1 MIPFEGWQ
9 PDRPALGNGGTA
21 EALNVIPKDIGF
33 SPLPSLE
40 ENTGA
45 LTAYCR
51 GAAAALDKA
60 KDAHFFAGDAGKL
73 YRLTSTTWTD
83 SSKSGG
89 YSLSASFEMKW
100 EFLKWGET
108 MIASSFAA
116 PLQYIDLTG
125 TTFANRISSSA
136 SFKPQAH
143 HIAAVGS
150 FVVLGNTTDPVD
162 GHVPNRIW
170 WSGFEDPTDFKP
182 DPATQCDRQDLY
194 GNGGAVLRI
203 IGGDYGTI
211 FQPNSISRLTYEGP
225 PLIFRIDEVEPGRGA
240 LCSGGIVNL
249 GRMTFYLSEEGFF
262 VFNGNSSESIG
273 ESKVDK
279 TVLADIDGDYLDR
292 VSALIDPVKKIVKWS
307 YAGSGNLNGT
317 PNKLVMFHW
326 PTGKWSRGEL
336 EIETLANAMSAGYT
350 LEQLDNISANI
361 DSFPASLDDNIFKGG
376 NRYVGAFN
384 TSHKFA
390 SFTGVAMDAVLD
402 TGEIQA
408 FPGKRTFCNN
418 VVPLIDGGS
427 GVSVKIG
434 RRDREADSV
443 VWGNSSDLNING
455 ECPVIEAGRYLRYR
469 AEITGNFD
477 RAIGVIPSIVPEGR
491 R

>member
-1 MIPFEGWQ
+1 LIPFEGWQ
-9 PDRPALGNGGTA
+9 PDRPALNNGGTA
-21 EALNVIPKDIGF
+21 EALNVLPREVGYA
-33 SPLPSLE
+33 PLPSLE
-40 ENTGA
+40 ENTGD
-45 LTAYCR
+45 LKAYCR
-51 GAAAALDKA
+51 GAAAARDSA
-60 KDAHFFAGDAGKL
+60 KDAHFFAGDAARL
-73 YRLTSTTWTD
+73 YRLTSTTWQN
-83 SSKSGG
+83 SSKIGG

-108 MIASSFAA
+108 MLACSFAA

-125 TTFANRISSSA
+125 TNFDDRISSSA
-136 SFKPQAH
+136 CFKPQAH
-143 HIAAVGS
+143 HIAAVGG
-150 FVVLGNTTDPVD
+150 FVVLGNTIDPVD

-170 WSGFEDPTDFKP
+170 WSGLEDPTDFRP

-194 GNGGAVLRI
+194 GNGGAVIRI
-203 IGGDYGTI
+203 IGGEYGTI
-211 FQPNSISRLTYEGP
+211 FQSNSISRLTYDGP

-249 GRMTFYLSEEGFF
+249 GRTSFYLSEEGFF
-262 VFNGNSSESIG
+262 VFNGNSSEAIG

-279 TVLADIDGDYLDR
+279 YVLADLDGDYLDR
-292 VSALIDPVKKIVKWS
+292 VSSLIDPVKKIVKWS

-326 PTGKWSRGEL
+326 PTGKWSRGEV

-350 LEQLDNISANI
+350 LEQLDDISSNI
-361 DSFPASLDDNIFKGG
+361 DLLPASLDDNIFKGG
-376 NRYVGAFN
+376 TRYVGAFN

-390 SFTGVAMDAVLD
+390 SFTGVAMDAILD

-408 FPGKRTFCNN
+408 FPGKRSFCNN

-427 GVSVKIG
+427 GVSIRIG
-434 RRDREADSV
+434 RRDREADPV
-443 VWGNSSDLNING
+443 VWGNASALNVNG

-469 AEITGNFD
+469 AELTGNFE
-477 RAIGVIPSIVPEGR
+477 RAIGVIPSLVPEGR